1 MKWENHDTNVVELA
15 NISKFSKLNKRERE
29 AERDR
34 ERQRE
39 TETERERQSETETG
53 RETERQRQR
62 KTERHRERQRDRE
75 SCAVIE
81 RNQTYTSFKN
91 PNETFRS
98 FLRMLYLVGAMSLK
112 AIKCIGRRPQYF
124 CTSNVWFN
132 TSWYIWAY
140 SKSASMWQWTTWWT
154 TL

>member
-1 MKWENHDTNVVELA
+1 MKWENRDTNVVELA

-34 ERQRE
+34 ERDKERQRLRE
-39 TETERERQSETETG
+39 RDRARQRQGERQRDRDRERQ
-53 RETERQRQR
+53 
-62 KTERHRERQRDRE
+62 RHRERQRDRE

-124 CTSNVWFN
+124 CTSNV
-132 TSWYIWAY
+132 
-140 SKSASMWQWTTWWT
+140 
-154 TL
+154 

>member
-1 MKWENHDTNVVELA
+1 MKWENRDTNVVELA

-62 KTERHRERQRDRE
+62 KTERDRERQRDTE

-124 CTSNVWFN
+124 CTSNV
-132 TSWYIWAY
+132 
-140 SKSASMWQWTTWWT
+140 
-154 TL
+154 

>member
-1 MKWENHDTNVVELA
+1 MKWENRDTNVAELA

-34 ERQRE
+34 ERDKERQRLRERE
-39 TETERERQSETETG
+39 TERDRDRERN

-124 CTSNVWFN
+124 CTSNV
-132 TSWYIWAY
+132 
-140 SKSASMWQWTTWWT
+140 
-154 TL
+154 